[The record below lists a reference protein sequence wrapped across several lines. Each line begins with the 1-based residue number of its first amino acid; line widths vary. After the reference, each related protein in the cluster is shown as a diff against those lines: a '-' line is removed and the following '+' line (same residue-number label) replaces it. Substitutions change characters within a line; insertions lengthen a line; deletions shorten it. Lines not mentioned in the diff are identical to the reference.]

1 MTQVGP
7 AIFWPRDLLPS
18 VIQDVRIF
26 TWGYDADIDG
36 FGSASQNTIHQHA
49 GSLLSDLAD
58 QRETSEH
65 YRKPIIFVVHSLGGI
80 IVKAALT
87 KSSAIRGTRLKDIAP
102 ATFGV
107 CFLGTPHRG
116 SKSASLGRIAFEITK
131 AATRRPNTRL
141 LQGLERNSE
150 TLDQI
155 GDTFAQT
162 MLGSNHQLRI
172 SSFCEEKETRKY
184 LIFNTLVVDA
194 DSAKIGDGRE
204 EVGSIPANHSR
215 MTKFEDH
222 EDIGFKRIGAQLRRW
237 TQEIR
242 GDAEMSTADIDDCMT
257 SLSTLETKFRIAAV
271 QTAYRATFDWLLN
284 PNVVSFSDWLCND
297 IKHLQP
303 LYWIQGKPGSGK
315 STLMKFAMMD
325 PRTTALLGNDSDP
338 HWTIAAFFFHDRGS
352 TVQKSLVGML
362 REIIESILKQ
372 LPDLMPHAIA
382 LYKDLSKS
390 QRTRLPDWNLE
401 ALAALMKAITGQR
414 ETRIKLLFF
423 IDALD
428 EHEGDH
434 DLLVT
439 MLNEWASN
447 VDAYYVT
454 LKTCL
459 ASRSWPVF
467 ADYFGHGPN
476 FAIDHFTKDDIRL
489 YTESRLNDSLVEPS
503 QPLDL
508 ESVTDLTEQITTKVQ
523 GVFIWV
529 RLVTDQ
535 LAKNIRDGTPYQTL
549 RAKVAGMP
557 EELQELYDHTI
568 RRISGE
574 YIPESHVLFQL
585 VLCSIE
591 PLPLDSLIMATE
603 YSLSRCLYG
612 TNPATTTDPSFH
624 TSTQGVRWL
633 KSRAGGLLE
642 TYSTSIKG
650 SGDSGTPIE
659 HVQFLHQTAKEYI
672 QASRAQATMELW
684 AYPVAKKKGFY
695 FLALASQSCSA
706 WVAPIKVHMLYYVK
720 LTEIYGQI
728 DERIDV
734 PIGQTGVAAEGGPC
748 AFRWWLEQQKVQHP
762 SSMGIPGPFAYSRSL
777 LEAQISYRPSFRTM
791 VVKLLSTFGYPPD
804 YRSSIPLVLSAVE
817 DSSTPEIKK
826 IQELIREHPIKPS
839 PIEFL
844 LSRCGSVRLSD
855 NIRLSIFKELCGA
868 HSRLDN
874 KIFDLTSYFLPSD
887 VAELAAEPWTTL
899 LAFCARNE
907 SEDIVRF
914 LLQCGADFRMR
925 DSSGWLPIDYALLR
939 QDEAVL
945 AVFSKYQSGRLG
957 AEYSELVKRRHDLTS
972 LVLQSSIVFS
982 SYGHPGLA
990 ILMARS
996 LGRRFE

>member
-1 MTQVGP
+1 
-7 AIFWPRDLLPS
+7 
-18 VIQDVRIF
+18 
-26 TWGYDADIDG
+26 
-36 FGSASQNTIHQHA
+36 
-49 GSLLSDLAD
+49 
-58 QRETSEH
+58 
-65 YRKPIIFVVHSLGGI
+65 
-80 IVKAALT
+80 
-87 KSSAIRGTRLKDIAP
+87 
-102 ATFGV
+102 
-107 CFLGTPHRG
+107 
-116 SKSASLGRIAFEITK
+116 
-131 AATRRPNTRL
+131 
-141 LQGLERNSE
+141 
-150 TLDQI
+150 
-155 GDTFAQT
+155 
-162 MLGSNHQLRI
+162 
-172 SSFCEEKETRKY
+172 
-184 LIFNTLVVDA
+184 
-194 DSAKIGDGRE
+194 
-204 EVGSIPANHSR
+204 
-215 MTKFEDH
+215 
-222 EDIGFKRIGAQLRRW
+222 
-237 TQEIR
+237 
-242 GDAEMSTADIDDCMT
+242 MT

-271 QTAYRATFDWLLN
+271 QTAYRATFDWLFN
-284 PNVVSFSDWLCND
+284 PNVVSFSDWLGND
-297 IKHLQP
+297 IKHSQP

-325 PRTTALLGNDSDP
+325 PRTTALLGKDSEP

-390 QRTRLPDWNLE
+390 QRTRIPDWNLE
-401 ALAALMKAITGQR
+401 ALTALMGAITGQR
-414 ETRIKLLFF
+414 ETRIKLLLF

-434 DLLVT
+434 DLLVH
-439 MLNEWASN
+439 MLNEWTSN
-447 VDAYYVT
+447 ADAYYVT
-454 LKTCL
+454 LKACL

-489 YTESRLNDSLVEPS
+489 YTESRLKASLVEPS

-508 ESVTDLTEQITTKVQ
+508 QSVTDLTEQITTKAQ

-535 LAKNIRDGTPYQTL
+535 LARNIRDGTPYQTL
-549 RAKVAGMP
+549 RAKVAEMP
-557 EELQELYDHTI
+557 EELSELYDHTI

-612 TNPATTTDPSFH
+612 TTPATTTDPSFH

-650 SGDSGTPIE
+650 SGDSGTPTE

-684 AYPVAKKKGFY
+684 AYPVAKKNGFY

-706 WVAPIKVHMLYYVK
+706 WVAPIKVHMLYYFK
-720 LTEIYGQI
+720 LTEIYNQI

-734 PIGQTGVAAEGGPC
+734 PIDQTEVATEGRPC
-748 AFRWWLEQQKVQHP
+748 AFQWWLEQQNVEFFELFPAILHYENTTFPTVCLRLSFAVAANLLFMVDPPKLERIDRSWLSIVREFPWAICLLQIAI
-762 SSMGIPGPFAYSRSL
+762 GGPDIVP
-777 LEAQISYRPSFRTM
+777 AQLQDRTAM
-791 VVKLLSTFGYPPD
+791 VVKLLSTIGYPPD
-804 YRSSIPLVLSAVE
+804 YRSSIPLVLPAVE

-826 IQELIREHPIKPS
+826 IQELIREHQIHLTPL
-839 PIEFL
+839 EFL
-844 LSRCGSVRLSD
+844 LSKCGSVRLSD
-855 NIRLSIFKELCGA
+855 NIRLSILKEVCDA
-868 HSRLDN
+868 HSSLDN
-874 KIFDLTSYFLPSD
+874 RIFDFTGYFLHSD
-887 VAELAAEPWTTL
+887 GAEPWTTL

-907 SEDIVRF
+907 NEDVVRF
-914 LLQCGADFRMR
+914 LLQRGADFQMR

-939 QDEAVL
+939 HDEAVL
-945 AVFSKYQSGRLG
+945 AAFSKYQSGRLG
-957 AEYSELVKRRHDLTS
+957 AEDSELFKQRHDVTS
-972 LVLQSSIVFS
+972 LVLQSSTIFS

-996 LGRRFE
+996 LGRSLGRQLDMNERRIVELRAREASMGELSDEGINY

>member
-1 MTQVGP
+1 
-7 AIFWPRDLLPS
+7 
-18 VIQDVRIF
+18 
-26 TWGYDADIDG
+26 
-36 FGSASQNTIHQHA
+36 
-49 GSLLSDLAD
+49 
-58 QRETSEH
+58 
-65 YRKPIIFVVHSLGGI
+65 
-80 IVKAALT
+80 
-87 KSSAIRGTRLKDIAP
+87 
-102 ATFGV
+102 
-107 CFLGTPHRG
+107 
-116 SKSASLGRIAFEITK
+116 
-131 AATRRPNTRL
+131 
-141 LQGLERNSE
+141 
-150 TLDQI
+150 
-155 GDTFAQT
+155 
-162 MLGSNHQLRI
+162 
-172 SSFCEEKETRKY
+172 
-184 LIFNTLVVDA
+184 
-194 DSAKIGDGRE
+194 
-204 EVGSIPANHSR
+204 
-215 MTKFEDH
+215 
-222 EDIGFKRIGAQLRRW
+222 
-237 TQEIR
+237 
-242 GDAEMSTADIDDCMT
+242 MT

-271 QTAYRATFDWLLN
+271 QTAYRATFDWLFN
-284 PNVVSFSDWLCND
+284 PNVVSFSDWLGND
-297 IKHLQP
+297 IKHSQP

-325 PRTTALLGNDSDP
+325 PRTTALLGNDSEP
-338 HWTIAAFFFHDRGS
+338 PWTIAAFFFHDRGS

-382 LYKDLSKS
+382 LYKDLSRS

-401 ALAALMKAITGQR
+401 ALTALMKAITGQR
-414 ETRIKLLFF
+414 ETRIKLLLF

-434 DLLVT
+434 DLLVH
-439 MLNEWASN
+439 MLNEWTSN
-447 VDAYYVT
+447 ADAYYVT
-454 LKTCL
+454 LKACL

-489 YTESRLNDSLVEPS
+489 YTESRLKASLVEPS

-508 ESVTDLTEQITTKVQ
+508 QSVTDLTEQITTKAQ

-574 YIPESHVLFQL
+574 YVPESHVLFQL

-612 TNPATTTDPSFH
+612 ITPATTTDPNFH
-624 TSTQGVRWL
+624 TSTRGERWL

-650 SGDSGTPIE
+650 NGDSGTPTE

-684 AYPVAKKKGFY
+684 AYPVAKKNGFY

-720 LTEIYGQI
+720 LTEIYDQI

-734 PIGQTGVAAEGGPC
+734 PIDRTGVATEGRPC
-748 AFRWWLEQQKVQHP
+748 AFHWWLEQQKVELRELIRHILLHENTTFPTVRLRLSFAVAANLLCMVDPQRLKRIDRSWLSIVHENP
-762 SSMGIPGPFAYSRSL
+762 WAICLLQIAIGGPDIVPGQL
-777 LEAQISYRPSFRTM
+777 QDRTAM
-791 VVKLLSTFGYPPD
+791 VVKLLSTIGYPPD
-804 YRSSIPLVLSAVE
+804 YRSSVPLVLFAME
-817 DSSTPEIKK
+817 DCSTPEIKK
-826 IQELIREHPIKPS
+826 IQELIREHPIQLS

-844 LSRCGSVRLSD
+844 LSKCGSVRLSD
-855 NIRLSIFKELCGA
+855 NIRLSILKELCGA
-868 HSRLDN
+868 HLRWLDN
-874 KIFDLTSYFLPSD
+874 KIFDFTKYHLSHVPGL
-887 VAELAAEPWTTL
+887 EPWTTL

-907 SEDIVRF
+907 NEDFVRF
-914 LLQCGADFRMR
+914 LLQRGVDFQMR

-939 QDEAVL
+939 HDEAVL
-945 AVFSKYQSGRLG
+945 AAFSKYQNGRLG
-957 AEYSELVKRRHDLTS
+957 AEDSELFKQRHDVTS
-972 LVLQSSIVFS
+972 LVLQSSTIFS

-990 ILMARS
+990 VLMARS
-996 LGRRFE
+996 LGRSLGRQLDINERRIVGLRDSIIYDK